1 MTKICV
7 YAICKNESKFINR
20 WLASMSE
27 ADYIVV
33 LDTGSTDGTYEKL
46 MSDHRI
52 KKVKQKIYDTF
63 RFDVARNDSLKLVPK
78 DADVLVCTDI
88 DEVFEPGWAD
98 ILRQNWICGTHNRAH
113 YQYAWSHLDDGA
125 PTDVFINDKI
135 HTKDYFW
142 KYPVHEVLCSNFSE
156 SEENVLNLDGVLL
169 HHYPDLTRSDTRY
182 FNLIQIRAEENPTD
196 CYSRYLLAR
205 EYGLAQDY
213 ETAIKEFE
221 YTLSLPNIKN
231 ESYLC
236 YIGSLILRADLL
248 AAVGRLDDA
257 VYAYEHILLE
267 DKTYREPYLKLANIY
282 LNSGFYDVAIGYVYS
297 GLRNS
302 TQKYNW
308 VEQSPTWTYLADDTL
323 SLAYFNIGEYEKAVQ
338 HCQRALQYVPN
349 DERIRNNLNLF
360 LSTYQEQLNNN

>member
-113 YQYAWSHLDDGA
+113 YQYAWSHLDNGA

-142 KYPVHEVLCSNFSE
+142 KYPVHEVLCPNFSE

-213 ETAIKEFE
+213 ETAIKE
-221 YTLSLPNIKN
+221 YGI
-231 ESYLC
+231 
-236 YIGSLILRADLL
+236 
-248 AAVGRLDDA
+248 
-257 VYAYEHILLE
+257 
-267 DKTYREPYLKLANIY
+267 
-282 LNSGFYDVAIGYVYS
+282 
-297 GLRNS
+297 
-302 TQKYNW
+302 
-308 VEQSPTWTYLADDTL
+308 
-323 SLAYFNIGEYEKAVQ
+323 
-338 HCQRALQYVPN
+338 
-349 DERIRNNLNLF
+349 NN
-360 LSTYQEQLNNN
+360 